1 MPGRPSSGSAPGEPG
16 SELDRALHE
25 LMERA
30 GDVMQ
35 SQDRLRA
42 LLRATQA
49 VVQPLELSVVLE
61 RIVRAAVELVDAK
74 YGALGVIASGG
85 RGLDAFVHVG
95 MPPDQVAAIG
105 HLPEGRGVLGALI
118 DDPRP
123 IRLMHIA
130 DDRRSVGFP
139 SGHPHMDAFLG
150 VPVRVR
156 DEVYGNLYLTEPRAG
171 EFTAADEEVVTTL
184 AATAGFAIANAR
196 LYDETVLRQEW
207 TAASAQIA
215 AALVDTASAAAPGL
229 LADELAA
236 RSTADRICIL
246 VQGTD
251 PLTLRVSE
259 ARGAGADQVA
269 GSTVSAMHTS
279 AGLAFETGEARAV
292 PGTRD
297 LDAFDALAIT
307 DGGDAGPVMSVPL
320 KRAGAVWAVIVA
332 SREPGQPSFGRHE
345 LDIAGHLAGRVGLA
359 IELAEAREQRQRA
372 QLGEDRARIARDLH
386 DHVIQQLFGVGLE
399 LQALAAES
407 SPDAGRH
414 LHGAITTIDDAIAQ
428 IRTIIFA
435 LRATEGASDSLR
447 QRILDLVA
455 EGTVGRASPVAVSF
469 AGPVDLALRGGIADD
484 VAAVVRELLMN
495 AVRHSGADRIRI
507 SVAVDTTSARVV
519 VEDDGAGI
527 PERGRRSGLV
537 NLRARAERRGGEL
550 DIDSAPGRT
559 RIEWRVPAPD
569 APASPSDGI
578 GAYP

>member
-1 MPGRPSSGSAPGEPG
+1 
-16 SELDRALHE
+16 
-25 LMERA
+25 
-30 GDVMQ
+30 
-35 SQDRLRA
+35 
-42 LLRATQA
+42 
-49 VVQPLELSVVLE
+49 
-61 RIVRAAVELVDAK
+61 
-74 YGALGVIASGG
+74 
-85 RGLDAFVHVG
+85 
-95 MPPDQVAAIG
+95 
-105 HLPEGRGVLGALI
+105 
-118 DDPRP
+118 
-123 IRLMHIA
+123 
-130 DDRRSVGFP
+130 
-139 SGHPHMDAFLG
+139 
-150 VPVRVR
+150 
-156 DEVYGNLYLTEPRAG
+156 
-171 EFTAADEEVVTTL
+171 
-184 AATAGFAIANAR
+184 
-196 LYDETVLRQEW
+196 
-207 TAASAQIA
+207 
-215 AALVDTASAAAPGL
+215 
-229 LADELAA
+229 
-236 RSTADRICIL
+236 
-246 VQGTD
+246 
-251 PLTLRVSE
+251 
-259 ARGAGADQVA
+259 
-269 GSTVSAMHTS
+269 
-279 AGLAFETGEARAV
+279 
-292 PGTRD
+292 
-297 LDAFDALAIT
+297 
-307 DGGDAGPVMSVPL
+307 
-320 KRAGAVWAVIVA
+320 
-332 SREPGQPSFGRHE
+332 
-345 LDIAGHLAGRVGLA
+345 VGLA